1 MKKTIPTFQSDEEA
15 EKFVDTADLSE
26 YDLSSFKKVHFEIKP
41 KDAAISLK
49 LPAELLAAVK
59 IKAKKEGIPYNRLI
73 RKALER
79 EIKEVG

>member
-1 MKKTIPTFQSDEEA
+1 MMLPV
-15 EKFVDTADLSE
+15 KFE
-26 YDLSSFKKVHFEIKP
+26 
-41 KDAAISLK
+41 KDAAISLN
-49 LPAELLAAVK
+49 LPVEMLAAVK

>member
-1 MKKTIPTFQSDEEA
+1 MKKKIPTFNTDEEA

-26 YDLSSFKKVHFEIKP
+26 YDLSGFKKVHFEFRP

-49 LPAELLAAVK
+49 LPTELLAAVK

>member
-1 MKKTIPTFQSDEEA
+1 MKKQLPILKTDAEA
-15 EKFVDTADLSE
+15 EKFVDTVDLSE
-26 YDLSSFKKVHFEIKP
+26 YDLSGFKKVHFEIKP

-59 IKAKKEGIPYNRLI
+59 IKAKQEGIPYNRLI

>member
-1 MKKTIPTFQSDEEA
+1 MKKKLPILKSDKEA

-59 IKAKKEGIPYNRLI
+59 IKAKQEGIPYNRLI

>member
-1 MKKTIPTFQSDEEA
+1 MKKKLPILKSDEEA

-59 IKAKKEGIPYNRLI
+59 IKAKKEGIPYYRLI